1 MFTDASKKRLGD
13 FLAHWFRYV
22 FSLFLCGPPSS
33 LAYSEVT
40 KKYIQT
46 IEDFKYHTAHH
57 IQNVMTLGLYL
68 FNSFSHSFFSDL
80 TAEEVIDY
88 LALHD
93 LSKRMT
99 ARELAEF
106 GYSNEKSL
114 AERLFEFYGKDKN
127 SLPEKQRQKLEEI
140 IQELNRIDRL
150 ITQKYLFSKGY
161 IKNGKVSAKGLK
173 LLMIEKISDL
183 VERTKNPV
191 SIEEFG
197 KIMKSPTEYT
207 GDTRY
212 RRLVRVLMDNYGL
225 ITNNQYRDILESRTK
240 ITSCE
245 TFFK

>member
-1 MFTDASKKRLGD
+1 M
-13 FLAHWFRYV
+13 AHWFRYA
-22 FSLFLCGPPSS
+22 FSLFLCGLPSS

-40 KKYIQT
+40 KKYIQNL
-46 IEDFKYHTAHH
+46 EDFKYHTAHH

-68 FNSFSHSFFSDL
+68 FNYFSHSVFSDL

-88 LALHD
+88 LSLHD

-106 GYSNEKSL
+106 GYTHEKSL
-114 AERLFEFYGKDKN
+114 SERLYEFYGKDKDT
-127 SLPEKQRQKLEEI
+127 LPNDKKLQLEEVI
-140 IQELNRIDRL
+140 RELNRIDRL
-150 ITQKYLFSKGY
+150 VTQKFLFKRGY
-161 IKNGKVSAKGLK
+161 ILNSKISSKGLK
-173 LLMIEKISDL
+173 LLVIEKIADL

-197 KIMKSPTEYT
+197 KVMKSPIEYT

-212 RRLVRVLMDNYGL
+212 QRLVRVLMDNYP
-225 ITNNQYRDILESRTK
+225 IIANNQYRDILESRTK

-245 TFFK
+245 NFFK